1 MGMGA
6 LGTQGNNA
14 APSDPKLIDSDTSPS
29 KPVVVELFTS
39 QGCSSCPPADRLAE
53 RLAQD
58 SSLLVISRPVTYWDR
73 LGWKDTLAREENTQL
88 QRAYAARGF
97 DGGGVYTPQIVVD
110 GSDGTVGSR
119 ERMVRELV
127 TAARGR
133 HDETLTIAAGENGDY
148 VATVSGTSARMAN
161 VSLVALDS
169 AASVNVRNGENS
181 GRTLHYR
188 NVVLDEQTIGSWTG
202 GAQNFR
208 VPADMLRV
216 NGADRYALLVQRPGA
231 GPIVAAAMLKP

>member
-1 MGMGA
+1 
-6 LGTQGNNA
+6 
-14 APSDPKLIDSDTSPS
+14 
-29 KPVVVELFTS
+29 
-39 QGCSSCPPADRLAE
+39 
-53 RLAQD
+53 
-58 SSLLVISRPVTYWDR
+58 
-73 LGWKDTLAREENTQL
+73 
-88 QRAYAARGF
+88 
-97 DGGGVYTPQIVVD
+97 
-110 GSDGTVGSR
+110 
-119 ERMVRELV
+119 
-127 TAARGR
+127 
-133 HDETLTIAAGENGDY
+133 LTIAAGENGDY